1 VTRYTFVIQVHPDGI
16 STIENLATHERVQIA
31 DFATVGA
38 QIETWLAGVG
48 ADAAPAAAAL
58 PSEHAR
64 GRHDLR
70 RG

>member
-1 VTRYTFVIQVHPDGI
+1 MTRYTFMIQVHTDGI

-48 ADAAPAAAAL
+48 GEADIPPAAL

-70 RG
+70 SG

>member
-1 VTRYTFVIQVHPDGI
+1 VTRYTFIIQVHTDGI
-16 STIENLATHERVQIA
+16 STIENLATYERVQIE

-38 QIETWLAGVG
+38 QIETWLAGVAG
-48 ADAAPAAAAL
+48 EAAVPTSAL